1 MTIILAE
8 NEADQIDNTYRL
20 IYQTVH
26 SVFYTEL
33 DGASQYTVEELS
45 IEAV

>member
-1 MTIILAE
+1 MTTIPAE
-8 NEADQIDNTYRL
+8 NETDQVDNAYRL